1 MFTRALLLS
10 SAVASVAAGFGGLAE
25 LDPTV
30 LSCPALDQGSESLEG
45 VRLPIS
51 ALKRVNRGS

>member
-30 LSCPALDQGSESLEG
+30 LRFFALDQFSETD
-45 VRLPIS
+45 
-51 ALKRVNRGS
+51 